1 MNPEP
6 DFVFLN
12 NWTLGRCGTGI
23 KTKDIFKKCC
33 WKKNVSI
40 TAPV

>member
-12 NWTLGRCGTGI
+12 NWTCGRCGTGI
-23 KTKDIFKKCC
+23 KTKIFKTKFLG
-33 WKKNVSI
+33 KKM
-40 TAPV
+40 